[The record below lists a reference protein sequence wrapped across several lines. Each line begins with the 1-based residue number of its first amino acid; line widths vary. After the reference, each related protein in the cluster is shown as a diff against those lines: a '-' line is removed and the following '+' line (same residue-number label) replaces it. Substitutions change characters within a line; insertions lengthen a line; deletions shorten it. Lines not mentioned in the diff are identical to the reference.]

1 MGNCININHSEF
13 KSLVERSGLNSIV
26 LASKMGVWMDK
37 NKTDE
42 WPTLEQIGVEENTS
56 FKKIKDD
63 VKSIF
68 SSYPELSKIGTM
80 EEYSQYLDE
89 LIDDSVLKDVLIHFS
104 KNKFDKFDKKYIGS

>member
-42 WPTLEQIGVEENTS
+42 WPTLEQLGIDT
-56 FKKIKDD
+56 KDD
-63 VKSIF
+63 IVNIK
-68 SSYPELSKIGTM
+68 LSDGIATEKI
-80 EEYSQYLDE
+80 
-89 LIDDSVLKDVLIHFS
+89 ISVRNEDR
-104 KNKFDKFDKKYIGS
+104 KNEKK